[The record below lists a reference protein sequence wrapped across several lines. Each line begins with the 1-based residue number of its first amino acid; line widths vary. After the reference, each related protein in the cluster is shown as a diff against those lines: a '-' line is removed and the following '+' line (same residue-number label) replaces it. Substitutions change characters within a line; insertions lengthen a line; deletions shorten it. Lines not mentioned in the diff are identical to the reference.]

1 MPRGSVHALA
11 DLRHIQRQR
20 PQPVEEGKVVPFD
33 WCDPSLGTIKH
44 EPAAVF
50 VLPAGMRGD
59 GQLRVDFLNA
69 RWPIVTIWVIRGKA
83 ASRKQPS
90 LSNANLLCLRLASR
104 CSRLK
109 AATRA
114 AHAAIIGEGPIARCS
129 LVTLVGHPQT
139 VRRIV

>member
-11 DLRHIQRQR
+11 GLRHIQRQR
-20 PQPVEEGKVVPFD
+20 PQPVEEGKVVPFG

-69 RWPIVTIWVIRGKA
+69 RWPIVTIWVSHQRQGRLEEATLAQQRESPVPPAGIPL
-83 ASRKQPS
+83 QP
-90 LSNANLLCLRLASR
+90 
-104 CSRLK
+104 
-109 AATRA
+109 T
-114 AHAAIIGEGPIARCS
+114 EG
-129 LVTLVGHPQT
+129 GN
-139 VRRIV
+139 